1 MTGKDTASERV
12 FFGIIDAIEDTQ
24 AVVELDNKEIMHMP
38 LSCLPDESTE
48 GERIKIT
55 CERDVK
61 ETETRARD
69 AKNLLNDILHS
80 A

>member
-1 MTGKDTASERV
+1 MTDKSKANAHV
-12 FFGIIDAIEDTQ
+12 FFGTIDAIEDTE
-24 AVVELDNKEIMHMP
+24 AVVELENKEIMHMP
-38 LSCLPDESTE
+38 LSCLPDETME
-48 GERIKIT
+48 GECIKIT

-61 ETETRARD
+61 ETEVRKSD